1 MTNLPFAVIA
11 ALSLAACAPVTPSG
25 AASPLTGQWGGQHV
39 GLVLGPTG
47 GTLDYDCAAGR
58 IDGPVQP
65 ARNGSFVASGTHTPG
80 TGGPERVGEVRP
92 SWPARYSGSV
102 GGDWMTL
109 RVDVS
114 DRGIVIGPYR
124 LRRGA
129 EPMLMRCL

>member
-1 MTNLPFAVIA
+1 MANLPFAGIA
-11 ALSLAACAPVTPSG
+11 ALSLAACAPVTPSS

-39 GLVLGPTG
+39 GLMLGPTG

-58 IDGPVQP
+58 IGPVLV
-65 ARNGSFVASGTHTPG
+65 ARDGSFVASGTHTPA
-80 TGGPERVGEVRP
+80 TGGPEQVGEVRP

-102 GGDWMTL
+102 SGDWMTL
-109 RVDVS
+109 RVDVPE
-114 DRGIVIGPYR
+114 RGIVIGPYS